1 MITNNDLWQLY
12 RTNDV
17 GEWVAVAGLN
27 SLAAVAKRIIAIE
40 AIHARNLIFQIHVDA
55 EGGSDEE
62 VHLEYQGRHGVYVI
76 KRKEG

>member
-1 MITNNDLWQLY
+1 MTHDSLWQLY

-17 GEWVAVAGLN
+17 GEWVVVAGLN

-40 AIHARNLIFQIHVDA
+40 AITARSLIFQMHVDA
-55 EGGSDEE
+55 ELVSDEE

-76 KRKEG
+76 KRREG